1 MSLSCYCSEWDG
13 DGWFYIPADDYA
25 PLATKRWRKCCSCK
39 ALIRPGE
46 LALKFKRFRSP
57 ESDIEERIHGDEVP
71 MTKWYACEECSD
83 MYFNL
88 TELGFCINL
97 PDNFRK
103 LVREYA
109 DMLKGKA

>member
-1 MSLSCYCSEWDG
+1 
-13 DGWFYIPADDYA
+13 
-25 PLATKRWRKCCSCK
+25 
-39 ALIRPGE
+39 
-46 LALKFKRFRSP
+46 
-57 ESDIEERIHGDEVP
+57 